1 MTLSLDL
8 PPLDPEVSSLFGATV
23 EAEPPAEGVAPGAL
37 LDGTVETVDENWVY
51 VRLTDDAVGRCPLDE
66 AAAPGVRATPEA
78 GAQVRALVEADL
90 GEGRWGVSIGKA
102 VLLDLYGELRRIG
115 RAKER
120 VRGRINQVVRGGFA
134 VDALGVRCFL
144 PGRESGI
151 PRDAAFDAIGHAFT
165 FDVIRFDRRRGQ
177 PVLSRARVAKIQR
190 ERALEHAMATLEVGS
205 VVSGT
210 VTAIKPY
217 GVFVDL
223 GVCEG
228 LCHVSE
234 LTLHHIDSAEE
245 VVSVGDTLDVKILG
259 VDGRRGRVSLSR
271 RDLLATEKN
280 ARLAELGVSE
290 LMTGKVTRLVDFGA
304 FVEIGEGIE
313 GLLHVSELSWTER
326 ISHPSE
332 VLEVGQELTVRV
344 LGTDPS
350 AGRVSLSLRQVEANP
365 WNTFRDATPVGAVV
379 KGEITRIEDYGL
391 FVRIAEHVE
400 GLCHISDLTWEG
412 RPKRPSDVHPW
423 KVGDE
428 VEVKVLD
435 VDAERGRVKLGHK
448 QVSGDPWDD
457 AGDKATKGTI
467 FTGEV
472 TRFDDRA
479 AYIRVV
485 EGLEARLH
493 ISQISTERVDSV
505 RAAVRLGQ
513 EIEVMVTEAD
523 RGRRR
528 LDVSVKAIQ
537 EKLEAETPKSYA
549 DEGTMNPMADLMRKS
564 GLVGEADEAPQE
576 ASAEAEEPAPEV
588 AEPAPEVAEPAAEAA
603 SEEPA
608 AEPAAEAASEEAA
621 PEEATPEASP
631 EEA

>member
-8 PPLDPEVSSLFGATV
+8 PPLDPDAEALLGAPI
-23 EAEPPAEGVAPGAL
+23 EADPIPDGIAPGAR
-37 LDGTVETVDENWVY
+37 LDGKVETVDESWVY
-51 VRLTDDAVGRCPLDE
+51 VRLSEDAVGRCPLEE
-66 AAAPGVRATPEA
+66 AAAPGVRVSPEV
-78 GAQVRALVEADL
+78 GAPVRALVEADL
-90 GEGRWGVSIGKA
+90 GDGRWGVSIGKA
-102 VLLDLYGELRRIG
+102 VLLDLYDRLRALG
-115 RAKER
+115 KSDER

-165 FDVIRFDRRRGQ
+165 FDVIRFDKRRGQ
-177 PVLSRARVAKIQR
+177 PVLSRARVAKIQQ
-190 ERALEHAMATLEVGS
+190 ERALASAMSALEVGS
-205 VVSGT
+205 VVEGT

-234 LTLHHIDSAEE
+234 LTLHHIDNAEE
-245 VVSVGDTLDVKILG
+245 VVSVGETLSVKILG

-271 RDLLATEKN
+271 RDLLSTEKN

-290 LMTGKVTRLVDFGA
+290 LMTGTVMRLADFGA
-304 FVEIGEGIE
+304 FVQIAEGVE

-332 VLEVGQELTVRV
+332 VVSEGQEITVRV
-344 LGTDPS
+344 LDVDAG

-365 WNTFRDATPVGAVV
+365 WTTFRESTPVGAIV

-391 FVRIAEHVE
+391 FVRIGEHVE

-412 RPKRPSDVHPW
+412 RPSRPSDVHPW
-423 KVGDE
+423 KIGDE

-457 AGDKATKGTI
+457 AGDKAQVGTI
-467 FTGEV
+467 FTGPV

-479 AYIRVV
+479 AYIQVV

-505 RAAVRLGQ
+505 RAAVRMGQ

-523 RGRRR
+523 RSRRR

-537 EKLEAETPKSYA
+537 EKLEAETPKSYE
-549 DEGTMNPMADLMRKS
+549 DEGTLNPMADLMRKS
-564 GLVGEADEAPQE
+564 GLVDD
-576 ASAEAEEPAPEV
+576 
-588 AEPAPEVAEPAAEAA
+588 
-603 SEEPA
+603 
-608 AEPAAEAASEEAA
+608 
-621 PEEATPEASP
+621 
-631 EEA
+631 